1 MSSPAIADAIAPTS
15 TYTRRAADR
24 RLLRD
29 DIEADRDDT
38 RELIIAFVGM
48 ALAAFLIGFL
58 GLTAM
63 VYAGSLGTHP
73 ATTYAAAQ
81 TTTGSQTR

>member
-24 RLLRD
+24 RIVRD
-29 DIEADRDDT
+29 DTQADGDDT
-38 RELIIAFVGM
+38 RELVIAFVAM

-63 VYAGSLGTHP
+63 VYAGSVTP
-73 ATTYAAAQ
+73 RSATPYVAAQ
-81 TTTGSQTR
+81 TTPASQTR

>member
-15 TYTRRAADR
+15 TYARRAADR
-24 RLLRD
+24 RLVRD
-29 DIEADRDDT
+29 DVRGDSDDT
-38 RELIIAFVGM
+38 RELIIAFVAM

-63 VYAGSLGTHP
+63 VYAGSVTPHP
-73 ATTYAAAQ
+73 ATTYAAQ